1 MRALLLLWLAAC
13 GAAPPKPAAP
23 SIDVRSEIEQ
33 AEQAEKA
40 RRHDLAK
47 IHYEKAIAGAK
58 DPSSIGYAHREYA
71 ETLVTWGEFPL
82 AIQHYEIALGVH
94 PKDPRSWHDLGMLK
108 HKQGD
113 NAGAIKAL
121 ETSRD
126 QAPKDQRP
134 RKTLA
139 VLRWKLGDKAGAT
152 AEYRR
157 LLELDLPERL
167 RRQVEWAIKELAK
180 PDGARP

>member
-1 MRALLLLWLAAC
+1 MRALAVVLVVAAC
-13 GAAPPKPAAP
+13 GGARTKVAAP
-23 SIDVRSEIEQ
+23 SVDVRAEIEQ

-47 IHYEKAIAGAK
+47 IHYEKAVAGAK
-58 DPSSIGYAHREYA
+58 DRASIGYANREYA
-71 ETLVTWGEFPL
+71 ETLITWGEYPL
-82 AIQHYEIALGVH
+82 AIHHLEAALVAH
-94 PKDPRSWHDLGMLK
+94 PSDPKSWHDLGLLK

-113 NAGAIKAL
+113 NAGAIAAL

-126 QAPKDQRP
+126 QAPKDPRP

-139 VLRWKLGDKAGAT
+139 VLRWKLGDKPGAA

-157 LLELDLPERL
+157 MLELDLPERL
-167 RRQVEWAIKELAK
+167 RVQVEWALRELAK
-180 PDGARP
+180 P